1 MVSRPAEAD
10 NRQVMVHDAATDY
23 RMAGV
28 VGKNTKSMHAG
39 IGDAVRRKEDLRLL
53 TGRGCYSDDFNFP
66 GQAYGAALRSPHAHA
81 LIRSIDVSAARA
93 MPGVLDILTGE
104 EARKDGLKPIPHLVA
119 PGTAPDI
126 VLHNRD
132 GSPVPAAPHPILPAD
147 RVRHVG
153 TAVAFVIAEAV
164 AAAKD
169 AAERIVVEYELLP
182 TVIDAKAAIEPDA
195 PRLYDDLPNIMIDA
209 EIGDAAATAEA
220 FARAVHVTRLD
231 TWVNRVTGVPME
243 PRAAVGIYDA
253 ATGRYTL
260 YAGSG
265 GIVRQKKELS
275 AILGVPF
282 ESVRVVAR
290 EIGGNFGT
298 RNSFFPEFAMVAW
311 GSRRIGR
318 PVKWTAERNEAFVS
332 DYMGRDLTVSA
343 ELALDADG
351 GFLALRSS
359 NLSNVGAH
367 SGSYVPLVKGVGLM
381 TAGYKIPVSHISAR
395 AVLSTTMPTTP
406 YRSAGRPEVI
416 YVIER
421 LIDKAAQE
429 HGFDRVALRKRN
441 LIPPSAFP
449 YKNPQGITYDNGTY
463 RVVMDR
469 AMELGHWNG
478 FKKRRAE
485 AKKRKKLRGIG
496 LCNYLETTGGYPR
509 ERADITVQ
517 PHGKVDVVVGTLS
530 SGQSHETTFAQCVAE
545 WLGVPFDDVHVNES
559 DTDIVKEGGG
569 SHSARSMR
577 LAGIVMG
584 KASDAV
590 IEKGKRIAAHLLET
604 AEDDIGFAAGR
615 YTVKGTDRSVT
626 IFDAAGAAADGK
638 SVPEELRGPL
648 DATCDETILQL
659 GFPYGA
665 HVCEVEIDPQTG
677 ALQLVNYTA
686 IDDVGRAINPMVVDG
701 QTHGGV
707 AQGVGQAL
715 WELCAYDADGQLLT
729 ASFMD
734 YAMPRA
740 DYLPSFTT
748 DISQVLTPTNPLGVR
763 GAGEGGTTGAL
774 GAVVNAVVDALA
786 EFGVTHIE
794 MPITPEKIWRAIH
807 TAKK

>member
-1 MVSRPAEAD
+1 M
-10 NRQVMVHDAATDY
+10 N
-23 RMAGV
+23 
-28 VGKNTKSMHAG
+28 AG
-39 IGDAVRRKEDLRLL
+39 IGQTVRRKEDARLV
-53 TGRGCYSDDFNFP
+53 TGRGNYSDDVNLP
-66 GQAYGAALRSPHAHA
+66 GQAYGAAVRSPHAHA
-81 LIRSIDVSAARA
+81 LLRSIDVTAARA
-93 MPGVLDILTGE
+93 MPGVLAVLTGQD
-104 EARKDGLKPIPHLVA
+104 ALADGLTRIPHLA
-119 PGTAPDI
+119 AAGTPPDI
-126 VLHNRD
+126 VLTNRD
-132 GSPVPAAPHPILPAD
+132 GSPVPVAPHHVLPTD

-153 TAVAFVIAEAV
+153 AAVAFVIAETI

-169 AAERIVVEYELLP
+169 AAEKVVVNYEPLP
-182 TVIDAKAAIEPDA
+182 AVIDATAAVEPDA

-209 EIGDAAATAEA
+209 EVGDAKTTDAA
-220 FARAVHVTRLD
+220 FARAAHVTRLD

-243 PRAAVGIYDA
+243 PRAAVGNYDA

-265 GIVRQKKELS
+265 GIVRQKKELA

-282 ESVRVVAR
+282 ESVRVVAH

-298 RNSFFPEFAMVAW
+298 RNSFFPEFALVVW
-311 GSRRIGR
+311 GSRRVGR
-318 PVKWTAERNEAFVS
+318 PVKWTAERHEAFVS

-351 GFLALRSS
+351 RFLALRTK

-367 SGSYVPLVKGVGLM
+367 SGSYVPLVKGVGLV
-381 TAGYKIPVSHISAR
+381 TSGYRIPVSHISAR
-395 AVLSTTMPTTP
+395 AVLSTTMCTTP

-421 LIDKAAQE
+421 LIDKAALE

-463 RVVMDR
+463 RAVMDR
-469 AMELGHWNG
+469 AMALGDWAG
-478 FKKRRAE
+478 FKRRRAE
-485 AKKRKKLRGIG
+485 ARKRKRLRGIG
-496 LCNYLETTGGYPR
+496 LCCYLETTGGYPR
-509 ERADITVQ
+509 ERADITVHPQ
-517 PHGKVDVVVGTLS
+517 GRVDVVVGTLS

-545 WLGVPFDDVHVNES
+545 WLGVPFDDVYVDES

-584 KASDAV
+584 NASDLV
-590 IEKGKRIAAHLLET
+590 IEKGKKIAAHMLET
-604 AEDDIGFAAGR
+604 AEDDIAFAGGR
-615 YTVKGTDRSVT
+615 FTVKGTDRSVG
-626 IFDAAGAAADGK
+626 IFDVAAAAADGGT
-638 SVPEELRGPL
+638 VPEDLRGPL
-648 DATCDETILQL
+648 AATSDETIKQL

-677 ALQLVNYTA
+677 NLDLVRYTA
-686 IDDVGRAINPMVVDG
+686 VDDVGRAINPMVVDG
-701 QTHGGV
+701 QTHGGA
-707 AQGVGQAL
+707 AQGIGQAL
-715 WELCAYDADGQLLT
+715 WECCSYDAQGQLLS

-740 DYLPSFTT
+740 DLLPSFTT
-748 DISQVLTPTNPLGVR
+748 DISQVLTPTNRLGVR

-794 MPITPEKIWRAIH
+794 MPVTPERIWRAIQS
-807 TAKK
+807 AKA

>member
-1 MVSRPAEAD
+1 M
-10 NRQVMVHDAATDY
+10 N
-23 RMAGV
+23 
-28 VGKNTKSMHAG
+28 AG
-39 IGDAVRRKEDLRLL
+39 IGQTVRRKEDARLV
-53 TGRGCYSDDFNFP
+53 TGRGNYSDDVNLP
-66 GQAYGAALRSPHAHA
+66 GQAYGAAVRSPHAHA
-81 LIRSIDVSAARA
+81 RIRSIDVAAARA
-93 MPGVLDILTGE
+93 MPGVLAVLTGQD
-104 EARKDGLKPIPHLVA
+104 ALADGLTRIPHLA
-119 PGTAPDI
+119 AAGTPPDI

-132 GSPVPAAPHPILPAD
+132 GSPVPVAPHFVLATD

-153 TAVAFVIAEAV
+153 AAVAFVIAETIAQ
-164 AAAKD
+164 AKD
-169 AAERIVVEYELLP
+169 AAEMVVVDYQPLP
-182 TVIDAKAAIEPDA
+182 AVIDATAAVAKDA

-209 EIGDAAATAEA
+209 EVGDAKATDAA
-220 FARAVHVTRLD
+220 FARAAHITRLD

-243 PRAAVGIYDA
+243 PRAAVGVYDP
-253 ATGRYTL
+253 ATERYTL

-265 GIVRQKKELS
+265 GIVRQKKEIA
-275 AILGVPF
+275 AILSVPF
-282 ESVRVVAR
+282 ESVRVVAH

-298 RNSFFPEFAMVAW
+298 RNSFFPEFALVVW
-311 GSRRIGR
+311 GSRRVGR
-318 PVKWTAERNEAFVS
+318 PVKWTAERHEAFVT

-351 GFLALRSS
+351 RFLALRTN

-367 SGSYVPLVKGVGLM
+367 SGSYVPLVKGVGLA
-381 TAGYKIPVSHISAR
+381 TSGYRIPVSHIRAR
-395 AVLSTTMPTTP
+395 AVLSTTMCTTP

-441 LIPPSAFP
+441 LIPPSEFP

-469 AMELGHWNG
+469 AMALGDWAG
-478 FKKRRAE
+478 FKRRRAE
-485 AKKRKKLRGIG
+485 ARKRKRLRGIG
-496 LCNYLETTGGYPR
+496 LCCYLETTGGYPR
-509 ERADITVQ
+509 ERADITVHPQ
-517 PHGKVDVVVGTLS
+517 GRVDVVVGTLS

-545 WLGVPFDDVHVNES
+545 WLGVPFDDVYVDES

-584 KASDAV
+584 NASDLIV
-590 IEKGKRIAAHLLET
+590 EKGKKIAAHMLET
-604 AEDDIGFAAGR
+604 AEDDIAFAGGR
-615 YTVKGTDRSVT
+615 FTVKGTDRSVG
-626 IFDAAGAAADGK
+626 IFDVAAAATDSK
-638 SVPEELRGPL
+638 DLPEDLRGPL
-648 DATCDETILQL
+648 AATADETIKQL

-677 ALQLVNYTA
+677 NLDLVRYTA
-686 IDDVGRAINPMVVDG
+686 VDDVGRAINPMVVDG
-701 QTHGGV
+701 QTHGGA
-707 AQGVGQAL
+707 AQGIGQAL
-715 WELCAYDADGQLLT
+715 WECCSYDAHGQLLS

-740 DYLPSFTT
+740 DLLPSFTT
-748 DISQVLTPTNPLGVR
+748 DISEVLTPTNRLGVR

-794 MPITPEKIWRAIH
+794 MPVTPERIWRAIH
-807 TAKK
+807 SAKA

>member
-1 MVSRPAEAD
+1 MRVSFDHILEPIAIM
-10 NRQVMVHDAATDY
+10 Q
-23 RMAGV
+23 
-28 VGKNTKSMHAG
+28 AG
-39 IGDAVRRKEDLRLL
+39 IGDTVRRKEDLRLL

-66 GQAYGAALRSPHAHA
+66 DQAYGAVLRSPHAHA
-81 LIRSIDVSAARA
+81 LIRAIDVSEARA
-93 MPGVLDILTGE
+93 MLGVLAVLTGQD
-104 EARKDGLKPIPHLVA
+104 ARADGLTRIPHLAA
-119 PGTAPDI
+119 PGNPPDI

-132 GSPVPAAPHPILPAD
+132 GSAVPVAPHHVLPTD

-153 TAVAFVIAEAV
+153 TAVAFVIAESV

-169 AAERIVVEYELLP
+169 AAERIVVDYAPLP
-182 TVIDAKAAIEPDA
+182 AVTDAKAAVEPGA
-195 PRLYDDLPNIMIDA
+195 PQLYDDLPNIMIDA
-209 EIGDAAATAEA
+209 EVGDAAATDAA
-220 FARAVHVTRLD
+220 FARAAHVTRLD
-231 TWVNRVTGVPME
+231 TWINRVTGVPME
-243 PRAAVGIYDA
+243 PRAALGVYDA
-253 ATGRYTL
+253 ASGRYTL

-265 GIVRQKKELS
+265 GIVRQKRELA
-275 AILGVPF
+275 AILGVPV
-282 ESVRVVAR
+282 ESVRVIAR

-298 RNSFFPEFAMVAW
+298 RNSFFPEFALVAW
-311 GSRRIGR
+311 GSRRVGR
-318 PVKWTAERNEAFVS
+318 PVKWTAERHEAFVS

-343 ELALDADG
+343 ELALDAKG
-351 GFLALRSS
+351 RFLALRTS

-367 SGSYVPLVKGVGLM
+367 SGSYVPLVKGVGLV
-381 TAGYKIPVSHISAR
+381 TAGYRIPTSHILAR

-406 YRSAGRPEVI
+406 YRSAGRPEAI

-429 HGFDRVALRKRN
+429 HGFDRIALRRRN

-463 RVVMDR
+463 RAVMER
-469 AMELGHWNG
+469 ALALGEWQG
-478 FKKRRAE
+478 FKRRRAE
-485 AKKRKKLRGIG
+485 ARRRKRLRGIG
-496 LCNYLETTGGYPR
+496 LCCYLETTGGYPR

-517 PHGKVDVVVGTLS
+517 PERRVDVVVGTLS

-545 WLGVPFDDVHVNES
+545 WLGVPFDDVHVFEN

-577 LAGIVMG
+577 MAGIVMG
-584 KASDAV
+584 KAADLV
-590 IEKGKRIAAHLLET
+590 IDKGRKIASHLLET

-615 YTVKGTDRSVT
+615 FTVKGTDRSVG
-626 IFDAAGAAADGK
+626 IFDVAAAAADGK
-638 SVPEELRGPL
+638 NVPKDLRGPL
-648 DATCDETILQL
+648 AASCDELIMQL

-677 ALQLVNYTA
+677 GVELVRYTA
-686 IDDVGRAINPMVVDG
+686 VDDVGRAINPMVVHG
-701 QTHGGV
+701 QTHGGA
-707 AQGVGQAL
+707 AQGIGQAL
-715 WELCAYDADGQLLT
+715 WELCAYDAHGQLLS

-740 DYLPSFTT
+740 DNLPSFTT
-748 DISQVLTPTNPLGVR
+748 AISETLTPTNRLGVR

-794 MPITPEKIWRAIH
+794 MPVTPERIWRAMQS
-807 TAKK
+807 AKK

>member
-1 MVSRPAEAD
+1 M
-10 NRQVMVHDAATDY
+10 N
-23 RMAGV
+23 
-28 VGKNTKSMHAG
+28 AG
-39 IGDAVRRKEDLRLL
+39 IGQTVRRKEDLRLI
-53 TGRGCYSDDFNFP
+53 TGRGCYSDDFTFP
-66 GQAYGAALRSPHAHA
+66 GQVYAAMVRSPHAHA
-81 LIRSIDVSAARA
+81 KIRSIETAAARA
-93 MPGVLDILTGE
+93 MPGVLAVLTGQD
-104 EARKDGLKPIPHLVA
+104 AQADGLTRIPHLAA
-119 PGTAPDI
+119 PGNPPDI

-132 GSPVPAAPHPILPAD
+132 GSTVPVAPHPVLPTD

-153 TAVAFVIAEAV
+153 TAVAFVIAETI

-169 AAERIVVEYELLP
+169 AAEKVIVDYEPLPAVTQGKTAVEP
-182 TVIDAKAAIEPDA
+182 SA

-209 EIGDAAATAEA
+209 EVGDAKATADA
-220 FARAVHVTRLD
+220 FARAAHVTRLD
-231 TWVNRVTGVPME
+231 TWVNRVTGVTME
-243 PRAAVGIYDA
+243 PRSAVGIYDKES
-253 ATGRYTL
+253 GRYTL

-282 ESVRVVAR
+282 DNVRVVAK

-298 RNSFFPEFAMVAW
+298 RNSFFPEFALVAW
-311 GSRRIGR
+311 GSRRVGR
-318 PVKWTAERNEAFVS
+318 PVKWTAERHESFIT
-332 DYMGRDLTVSA
+332 DYMGRDLTVCA

-351 GFLALRSS
+351 RFLALRSA
-359 NLSNVGAH
+359 NISNVGAH
-367 SGSYVPLVKGVGLM
+367 SGSYVPLVKGVGLA
-381 TAGYKIPVSHISAR
+381 TSGYRIPVSHISAR
-395 AVLSTTMPTTP
+395 AVLSTTMCTTP

-429 HGFDRVALRKRN
+429 HGFDRLALRRRN

-469 AMELGHWNG
+469 ALELGDWKG
-478 FKKRRAE
+478 FRKRRAE
-485 AKKRKKLRGIG
+485 ARKRKRLRGIG

-517 PHGKVDVVVGTLS
+517 PQGRVDVVVGTLS

-545 WLGVPFDDVHVNES
+545 WLGVPFDDVHVFEN

-584 KASDAV
+584 NASDMV
-590 IEKGKRIAAHLLET
+590 IEKGKKIAAHMLET
-604 AEDDIGFAAGR
+604 AEDDIAFAAGR
-615 YTVKGTDRSVT
+615 FTVKGTDRSVG
-626 IFDAAGAAADGK
+626 IFDVAKGAADGH
-638 SVPEELRGPL
+638 SLPEDLCGPL
-648 DATCDETILQL
+648 AATSDETIRQL

-677 ALQLVNYTA
+677 NLELVRYTA
-686 IDDVGRAINPMVVDG
+686 VDDVGRAINPMVVDG
-701 QTHGGV
+701 QTHGGA
-707 AQGVGQAL
+707 AQGIGQAL
-715 WELCAYDADGQLLT
+715 WELCAYDAQGQLLS

-740 DYLPSFTT
+740 DTLPSFTT
-748 DISQVLTPTNPLGVR
+748 DISQVLTPTNRLGVR

-786 EFGVTHIE
+786 EFGVSHIE
-794 MPITPEKIWRAIH
+794 MPVTPEKIWRVIH
-807 TAKK
+807 QPKT

>member
-1 MVSRPAEAD
+1 M
-10 NRQVMVHDAATDY
+10 Q
-23 RMAGV
+23 
-28 VGKNTKSMHAG
+28 AG
-39 IGDAVRRKEDLRLL
+39 IGDAVRRKEDLRLV

-66 GQAYGAALRSPHAHA
+66 DQARAAMVRSPYAHA
-81 LIRSIDVSAARA
+81 RIRSIDVQAALA
-93 MPGVLDILTGE
+93 MPGVLAVLTGKD
-104 EARKDGLKPIPHLVA
+104 ALADGLNRIPHLAA
-119 PGTAPDI
+119 PGTPPDI
-126 VLHNRD
+126 VLKNRD
-132 GSPVPAAPHPILPAD
+132 GTPVPAAPHPVLPAD

-153 TAVAFVIAEAV
+153 QAVAFVIAETV
-164 AAAKD
+164 AQAKD
-169 AAERIVVEYELLP
+169 AVEKVIVDYEPLPVVTQGRDSVEGN
-182 TVIDAKAAIEPDA
+182 A

-209 EIGDAAATAEA
+209 EVGDKAATDAA
-220 FARAVHVTRLD
+220 FAHAAHVTQLD

-243 PRAAVGIYDA
+243 PRSAVGIYDA
-253 ATGRYTL
+253 ASGRYTL

-265 GIVRQKKELS
+265 GIVRQKREIS
-275 AILGVPF
+275 QILGVPF
-282 ESVRVVAR
+282 DSVRVVAK

-298 RNSFFPEFAMVAW
+298 KNSFFPEFAMVVW
-311 GSRRIGR
+311 GAKRVGR
-318 PVKWTAERNEAFVS
+318 PVKWTAERNEAFVT
-332 DYMGRDLTVSA
+332 DYMGRDLAVSA
-343 ELALDADG
+343 ELALDAEG
-351 GFLALRSS
+351 HFLALRSS

-367 SGSYVPLVKGVGLM
+367 SGSYVPLVKGVGLA
-381 TAGYKIPVSHISAR
+381 TAGYRIPVAHIRAR
-395 AVLSTTMPTTP
+395 AVLSNTMCTTP

-429 HGFDRVALRKRN
+429 HGFDRLALRRRN

-469 AMELGHWNG
+469 AMELGDWKG

-485 AKKRKKLRGIG
+485 ARKRKRLRGIG
-496 LCNYLETTGGYPR
+496 LCCYLETTGGYPR

-517 PHGKVDVVVGTLS
+517 PQGKVDVVVGTLS
-530 SGQSHETTFAQCVAE
+530 SGQSHETTFAQCVAQ
-545 WLGVPFDDVHVNES
+545 WLGVPFDAVHVDES

-584 KASDAV
+584 NASDA
-590 IEKGKRIAAHLLET
+590 IIDKGKKIAAHMLET
-604 AEDDIGFAAGR
+604 AEDDIAFAAGHF
-615 YTVKGTDRSVT
+615 TVKGTDRSVG
-626 IFDAAGAAADGK
+626 IFDVAKAAEGEKA
-638 SVPEELRGPL
+638 VPEDLRGPL
-648 DATCDETILQL
+648 AATSDETIRQL

-677 ALQLVNYTA
+677 ALDLVNYTA
-686 IDDVGRAINPMVVDG
+686 VDDVGRAINPMVVDG
-701 QTHGGV
+701 QTHGGA
-707 AQGVGQAL
+707 AQGIGQAL
-715 WELCAYDADGQLLT
+715 WELCSYDSEGQLLA

-740 DYLPSFTT
+740 DILPSFTT
-748 DISQVLTPTNPLGVR
+748 DISEVLTPTNRLGVR

-794 MPITPEKIWRAIH
+794 MPVTPERIWQAIH
-807 TAKK
+807 AAKL

>member
-1 MVSRPAEAD
+1 M
-10 NRQVMVHDAATDY
+10 N
-23 RMAGV
+23 
-28 VGKNTKSMHAG
+28 AG
-39 IGDAVRRKEDLRLL
+39 IGSTVRRKEDVRLV
-53 TGRGCYSDDFNFP
+53 TGHGCYSDDFTFP
-66 GQAYGAALRSPHAHA
+66 GQVYSAVVRSPHAHA
-81 LIRSIDVSAARA
+81 LIRSVDTKAARA
-93 MPGVLDILTGE
+93 MPGVLAVLTG
-104 EARKDGLKPIPHLVA
+104 ADVVADGLKRIPHLAA

-132 GSPVPAAPHPILPAD
+132 GSPVPAAPHHILSID
-147 RVRHVG
+147 RARHVG
-153 TAVAFVIAEAV
+153 AAVAFVVAETLAQ
-164 AAAKD
+164 AKD
-169 AAERIVVEYELLP
+169 AAETVVVDYEPLP
-182 TVIDAKAAIEPDA
+182 AVTDAKAAVESSA

-209 EIGDAAATAEA
+209 EVGDAKAVDEVFRRAA
-220 FARAVHVTRLD
+220 HVTRLD

-243 PRAAVGIYDA
+243 PRAAVGIYDP
-253 ATGRYTL
+253 ATQRYTL

-265 GIVRQKKELS
+265 GIVRQKKEIA
-275 AILGVPF
+275 AILDVPF
-282 ESVRVVAR
+282 ESVRVIAK

-298 RNSFFPEFAMVAW
+298 KNSFFPEFALVVWA
-311 GSRRIGR
+311 SRRVGR
-318 PVKWTAERNEAFVS
+318 PVKWTCDRSEAFIS

-343 ELALDADG
+343 ELALDAEG
-351 GFLALRSS
+351 RFLALRTN

-367 SGSYVPLVKGVGLM
+367 SGSYVPLVKGVGLA
-381 TAGYKIPVSHISAR
+381 TSGYRIPAAHISAR
-395 AVLSTTMPTTP
+395 AVLSTTMCTTP

-421 LIDKAAQE
+421 LVDKAAQE

-449 YKNPQGITYDNGTY
+449 YKNPQGIVYDSGTY

-469 AMELGHWNG
+469 AMELGDWAG

-485 AKKRKKLRGIG
+485 AGKRKRLRGIG
-496 LCNYLETTGGYPR
+496 LCSYLETTGGYPR
-509 ERADITVQ
+509 ERADITVHPQ
-517 PHGKVDVVVGTLS
+517 GRVDVVVGTLS

-545 WLGVPFDDVHVNES
+545 WLGVPFEDVFINES

-584 KASDAV
+584 NASDLI
-590 IEKGKRIAAHLLET
+590 IEKGKKIAGHMLET
-604 AEDDIGFAAGR
+604 AEEDIAFAAGR
-615 YTVKGTDRSVT
+615 FTVKGTDRSVGLYEV
-626 IFDAAGAAADGK
+626 AAAAADGK
-638 SVPEELRGPL
+638 AVPKELQGPF
-648 DATCDETILQL
+648 DATSDETIKQL

-677 ALQLVNYTA
+677 KLEIVQYTCV
-686 IDDVGRAINPMVVDG
+686 DDVGQAINPMVVDG
-701 QTHGGV
+701 QTHGGA
-707 AQGVGQAL
+707 AQGIGQAL
-715 WELCAYDADGQLLT
+715 WELCSYDAEGQLLS

-740 DYLPSFTT
+740 DMLPSFTT
-748 DISQVLTPTNPLGVR
+748 DISEVWSPTNRLGVR

-794 MPITPEKIWRAIH
+794 MPATPERVWRAIH
-807 TAKK
+807 ESKK